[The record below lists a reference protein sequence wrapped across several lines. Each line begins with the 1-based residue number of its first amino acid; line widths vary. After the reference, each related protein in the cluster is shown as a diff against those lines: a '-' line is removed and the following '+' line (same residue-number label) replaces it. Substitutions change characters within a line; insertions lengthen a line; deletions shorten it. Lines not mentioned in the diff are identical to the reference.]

1 MKYISFNSLVSLNK
15 NDAKTGLSKS
25 FKEGSLIDV
34 ADFAIYF
41 NILTTKEGI
50 AQYGDDFF
58 IDSIA

>member
-34 ADFAIYF
+34 ADLF
-41 NILTTKEGI
+41 
-50 AQYGDDFF
+50 
-58 IDSIA
+58 